1 MTGPISRNRLLGS
14 LKEAASWPGADR
26 NTVVT
31 LATTLVAARADAEGS
46 RYFQDLSERNPADA
60 TAQALAGF
68 FAVRAGQDVAAAL
81 TTLDKT
87 ATMDLG
93 LPQYFRGLALAG
105 LLPGAGPSEAGHAAD
120 AGRADQ
126 VIADLEFVLAV
137 RDQFPV
143 LLLRAAYQGL
153 ARAYQALGRD
163 EEAAEALQR
172 SGLGPAGA
180 DRPPVFTSF
189 SVTAR
194 DGIRLS
200 APGALNPAPDVHVA
214 QSYDFG
220 DFAFIQT
227 SAGVVAIDA
236 GTSPDRVRAA
246 MADLGLTDQA
256 PFSHLILT
264 HAHLDHTGGSEAV
277 RGPDTQVIACAGFP
291 AEAERQRHWNPPFR
305 YLTGTEIFE
314 DPGASP
320 AFDVQPDRLISER
333 TSVVVGDTEFVL
345 IPVRG
350 GETPDA
356 LMVHLPAS
364 GLLFTGDALMPYLGV
379 PFTAEGSP
387 ERLLETLRS
396 IRELA
401 PRQLIAGHTTLTEN
415 FTIETL
421 TGLEP
426 ALTELHEFALARIG
440 ENMPLPNILDAG
452 YLPALLRDHP
462 AAVVPYLVSRDDF
475 IARLYHQRTG
485 YWQPDGQGL
494 DPRSAEE
501 NSGGSG
507 PARRGKG
514 RRLRHRR
521 GHPGRPGRPGPRPG
535 HPHPGPAPPSRQ
547 PRASRAPASGSG
559 PADGAA
565 PPVVRSVRLPG
576 LRRTGWRRA
585 PPGPIAATC
594 STGRPAACRLASQ
607 PRRQRPSPAPPAT

>member
-1 MTGPISRNRLLGS
+1 
-14 LKEAASWPGADR
+14 
-26 NTVVT
+26 V
-31 LATTLVAARADAEGS
+31 
-46 RYFQDLSERNPADA
+46 
-60 TAQALAGF
+60 QALAGF
-68 FAVRAGQDVAAAL
+68 FAVRAGDDVAAAL
-81 TTLDKT
+81 TELDQ
-87 ATMDLG
+87 AAAMDPG

-105 LLPGAGPSEAGHAAD
+105 LLPGAGPPGAGPAAAD

-143 LLLRAAYQGL
+143 VLLRAAYQGL
-153 ARAYQALGRD
+153 ARAYRVLGRQQ
-163 EEAAEALQR
+163 AAEAAGR

-180 DRPPVFTSF
+180 DRPPLFTSF
-189 SVTAR
+189 SATAR
-194 DGIRLS
+194 DGLRVS
-200 APGALNPAPDVHVA
+200 APRTLNPAPDVHVA
-214 QSYDFG
+214 QSYDLG

-227 SAGVVAIDA
+227 SAGLVAIDA
-236 GTSPDRVRAA
+236 ATSPDRVRAA
-246 MADLGLTDQA
+246 MADLGLTGQA
-256 PFSHLILT
+256 PVSHLILT
-264 HAHLDHTGGSEAV
+264 HAHLDHTGGSDAV
-277 RGPDTQVIACAGFP
+277 RGPGTQVIASAGFP
-291 AEAERQRHWNPPFR
+291 AEAERQRHVPLPPFR

-356 LMVHLPAS
+356 LLVHLPAS
-364 GLLFTGDALMPYLGV
+364 GLLFTGDVMMQYLGI

-387 ERLLETLRS
+387 EGLLDTLRY

-401 PRQLIAGHTTLTEN
+401 PRQLIQGHTTLTEN
-415 FTIETL
+415 FTIEAL

-440 ENMPLPNILDAG
+440 ENMPLPNILDLG

-462 AAVVPYLVSRDDF
+462 AAVVPYLVTRDDF

-501 NSGGSG
+501 TAAALDLLAGEKADAFAYAAATLADQGDLALALG
-507 PARRGKG
+507 IITPGL
-514 RRLRHRR
+514 LRH
-521 GHPGRPGRPGPRPG
+521 PDSSEL
-535 HPHPGPAPPSRQ
+535 AELRQ
-547 PRASRAPASGSG
+547 AVAIRLMEQRQLSDPFGFVFYAELA
-559 PADGAA
+559 GAEL
-565 PPVVRSVRLPG
+565 PPVG
-576 LRRTGWRRA
+576 
-585 PPGPIAATC
+585 
-594 STGRPAACRLASQ
+594 
-607 PRRQRPSPAPPAT
+607 

>member
-1 MTGPISRNRLLGS
+1 MTGPISRDRLLGS
-14 LKEAASWPGADR
+14 LTEAASWPGADR

-31 LATTLVAARADAEGS
+31 LATALVAARADAEGS

-68 FAVRAGQDVAAAL
+68 FAVRAGDDVAAAM
-81 TTLDKT
+81 TRLDK
-87 ATMDLG
+87 AAAMDVG

-105 LLPGAGPSEAGHAAD
+105 LLPGAGPSDGGHAAAD
-120 AGRADQ
+120 TGRADQ

-143 LLLRAAYQGL
+143 LLLRAVYQGL
-153 ARAYQALGRD
+153 ARAYRVLGRP
-163 EEAAEALQR
+163 EQAAEALRR
-172 SGLGPAGA
+172 SGLGPAAAG
-180 DRPPVFTSF
+180 RPPVFTSF

-194 DGIRLS
+194 DGLRVS
-200 APGALNPAPDVHVA
+200 APGTLSPAPGVHVA
-214 QSYDFG
+214 QSYELS

-227 SAGVVAIDA
+227 SAGLVAIDA

-256 PFSHLILT
+256 PVSHLILT
-264 HAHLDHTGGSEAV
+264 HAHLDHAGGTEAV
-277 RGPDTQVIACAGFP
+277 RGPDTEVIASAGFP
-291 AEAERQRHWNPPFR
+291 AEAERLRHSNPPFR

-364 GLLFTGDALMPYLGV
+364 GLLFT
-379 PFTAEGSP
+379 AEGSP
-387 ERLLETLRS
+387 EGLLETLRY

-401 PRQLIAGHTTLTEN
+401 PRQLIQGHTTLTEN
-415 FTIETL
+415 FTIEAL

-426 ALTELHEFALARIG
+426 ALTELHEFALAKIG
-440 ENMPLPNILDAG
+440 ETMTLPHILDLG
-452 YLPALLRDHP
+452 YLPAVLRDHP
-462 AAVVPYLVSRDDF
+462 AAVVPYLIIRDDF

-494 DPRSAEE
+494 DPRSPEE
-501 NSGGSG
+501 TAAALDLLAGEKADAFATAAATLAGQG
-507 PARRGKG
+507 DLALALDILTPGL
-514 RRLRHRR
+514 LRH
-521 GHPGRPGRPGPRPG
+521 PD
-535 HPHPGPAPPSRQ
+535 SRELAELRQ
-547 PRASRAPASGSG
+547 AVLVRLMEQRQL
-559 PADGAA
+559 ADPFGFLVYAELAGAEL
-565 PPVVRSVRLPG
+565 PPVR
-576 LRRTGWRRA
+576 
-585 PPGPIAATC
+585 
-594 STGRPAACRLASQ
+594 
-607 PRRQRPSPAPPAT
+607 

>member
-31 LATTLVAARADAEGS
+31 LATTLVAARADAEGF
-46 RYFQDLSERNPADA
+46 RYFHDLSERNPADA

-68 FAVRAGQDVAAAL
+68 FAARAGHDVAAAL
-81 TTLDKT
+81 TKLDKA
-87 ATMDLG
+87 ATTDLG

-105 LLPGAGPSEAGHAAD
+105 LLPGAGPSEAGPATAD

-126 VIADLEFVLAV
+126 VVADLEFVLAV

-143 LLLRAAYQGL
+143 VLLRAAYQGL
-153 ARAYQALGRD
+153 ARAYQVLGRQ
-163 EEAAEALQR
+163 EEAAEALRR
-172 SGLGPAGA
+172 SGLGPAATG
-180 DRPPVFTSF
+180 RPPMFTSF

-194 DGIRLS
+194 DGMRVS
-200 APGALNPAPDVHVA
+200 APSALSPAPDVHVA

-236 GTSPDRVRAA
+236 GVSPDRVRAA
-246 MADLGLTDQA
+246 MADLGLTGQA
-256 PFSHLILT
+256 PVSHLILT
-264 HAHLDHTGGSEAV
+264 HAHLDHTGGTAAL
-277 RGPDTQVIACAGFP
+277 RGPDTVVIASAGFP
-291 AEAERQRHWNPPFR
+291 AEAERLRHWNPPFR
-305 YLTGTEIFE
+305 YLVGT
-314 DPGASP
+314 GASP
-320 AFDVQPDRLISER
+320 AFDVQPDRLISQR
-333 TSVVVGDTEFVL
+333 TSVVVGGTEFVL

-356 LMVHLPAS
+356 LMVYLPAS

-379 PFTAEGSP
+379 PFIAEGSP
-387 ERLLETLRS
+387 EGLLDTLRY

-415 FTIETL
+415 FTIEAL

-426 ALTELHEFALARIG
+426 ALTELHELALARIG
-440 ENMPLPNILDAG
+440 ETMPLPNILDLG
-452 YLPALLRDHP
+452 YLPAVLREHP
-462 AAVVPYLVSRDDF
+462 AAVVPYLVIRDDF

-501 NSGGSG
+501 TAAALDLLAGEKADAFVTAAATLAGQG
-507 PARRGKG
+507 DLALALDILTPGL
-514 RRLRHRR
+514 LRH
-521 GHPGRPGRPGPRPG
+521 PD
-535 HPHPGPAPPSRQ
+535 SRELAELRQ
-547 PRASRAPASGSG
+547 TVLLRLMEQRQLSDPFGFLVYAELA
-559 PADGAA
+559 GAEL
-565 PPVVRSVRLPG
+565 PPVG
-576 LRRTGWRRA
+576 
-585 PPGPIAATC
+585 
-594 STGRPAACRLASQ
+594 
-607 PRRQRPSPAPPAT
+607 